1 MEKKILYHIGLYG
14 FRKLIVYV
22 IKDNGDNTSIVSLN
36 KDGSFPK
43 HVWNCKFPGIP
54 LNFDIMTTYII
65 ESPNGETHKLE
76 VFRTATGFSVYVD
89 GSNICESITEEDFLQ
104 ELENP
109 TF

>member
-22 IKDNGDNTSIVSLN
+22 IKDNG
-36 KDGSFPK
+36 G
-43 HVWNCKFPGIP
+43 FPGIP

>member
-1 MEKKILYHIGLYG
+1 MQIFHRAG
-14 FRKLIVYV
+14 R
-22 IKDNGDNTSIVSLN
+22 
-36 KDGSFPK
+36 
-43 HVWNCKFPGIP
+43 FPGIP

-65 ESPNGETHKLE
+65 ESPNGETRKLE

-89 GSNICESITEEDFLQ
+89 GSNICESITEEAFLQ

>member
-36 KDGSFPK
+36 KDGS
-43 HVWNCKFPGIP
+43 
-54 LNFDIMTTYII
+54 LNFYIMTTYII

>member
-43 HVWNCKFPGIP
+43 HVWNCNLHNINEYPPRRAVSRHSF
-54 LNFDIMTTYII
+54 
-65 ESPNGETHKLE
+65 KL
-76 VFRTATGFSVYVD
+76 
-89 GSNICESITEEDFLQ
+89 
-104 ELENP
+104 
-109 TF
+109 

>member
-43 HVWNCKFPGIP
+43 HVWNCNLHNIKQ
-54 LNFDIMTTYII
+54 LDILHQ
-65 ESPNGETHKLE
+65 SKSLKQGKK
-76 VFRTATGFSVYVD
+76 ASK
-89 GSNICESITEEDFLQ
+89 Q
-104 ELENP
+104 EAAKDRQ
-109 TF
+109 TR

>member
-43 HVWNCKFPGIP
+43 HVWNCNLHNI
-54 LNFDIMTTYII
+54 N

-76 VFRTATGFSVYVD
+76 VFRTATGFSVCVD